1 MDSKKG
7 KKKAAGPAKNP
18 RIITKC
24 AEMEAKVQQI
34 GELKVKFA
42 GVAKAL
48 RPALAEM
55 AGRTS
60 QQMGH
65 ATYDKDGRRK
75 AQYDALVVELEK
87 VRGSDIARRVAYH
100 ETHRELK
107 AVSVQHETL
116 QEMTTI
122 ENQYRKKVDEIRE
135 SSLTHLRLS
144 YMTRVV
150 QIANGL
156 GADLENLGQGSNKRT
171 HRSPDPNGNN
181 IARYKDTQASAK
193 QHFYWST
200 KVMWDDWTNRK
211 HADSEMASQGRILPR
226 PYNYIQAEMIES
238 GARGH
243 RMELHSEREDKRP
256 DSTWIGGM
264 GKLAYFEAGEGNVGM
279 A

>member
-1 MDSKKG
+1 MLAASAVSRACLRRHCEGPYTLVTLLRNIIFHELGPFADHPDTEMDSKKG

-87 VRGSDIARRVAYH
+87 VRGSNIARRVAYH

-107 AVSVQHETL
+107 AVPVQHETL
-116 QEMTTI
+116 QEMNTI
-122 ENQYRKKVDEIRE
+122 ENQYRVVD
-135 SSLTHLRLS
+135 LS
-144 YMTRVV
+144 
-150 QIANGL
+150 
-156 GADLENLGQGSNKRT
+156 
-171 HRSPDPNGNN
+171 
-181 IARYKDTQASAK
+181 
-193 QHFYWST
+193 
-200 KVMWDDWTNRK
+200 
-211 HADSEMASQGRILPR
+211 
-226 PYNYIQAEMIES
+226 
-238 GARGH
+238 
-243 RMELHSEREDKRP
+243 
-256 DSTWIGGM
+256 
-264 GKLAYFEAGEGNVGM
+264 
-279 A
+279 